1 MCLHHLRWSIGI
13 VCFALSGFF
22 SVVWAKDGGQP
33 IQAPKSVEK
42 VTSSA
47 EATNASTPQKPAV
60 LKVATKPLEP
70 FSFQDGPDGKWTGFS
85 IELWLRIA
93 KRLGVETEFVNAG
106 SVNKLIDTV
115 KNGDADIGIAGIT
128 MNLKRERLVD
138 FSHPFYN
145 SGLQVMVENKQESAG
160 ILAVIKGIFTAQ
172 FLTLI
177 GGFFLIL
184 LFCGHIIWLAER
196 RRADS
201 DFASSYAQG
210 VWDGFWWSAVTVT
223 TVGYGDKA
231 PKGHAGKVVG
241 LVWMFVSLFLISYFT
256 ASVTTAL
263 TLQSLEGGI
272 NGPQD
277 LPRKVIASTTGSTA
291 AKFARRQGA
300 TVREVG
306 KDISEGYRLLKAGAV
321 DAVVFDAPV
330 LQYYSTTKDTSL
342 RVVGQVFEPERYGIA
357 MPHGSPYRKKINEAL
372 HELEENGGYDELR
385 RKWFGQ

>member
-1 MCLHHLRWSIGI
+1 MVL
-13 VCFALSGFF
+13 
-22 SVVWAKDGGQP
+22 VVSCHGDDRG
-33 IQAPKSVEK
+33 
-42 VTSSA
+42 
-47 EATNASTPQKPAV
+47 
-60 LKVATKPLEP
+60 
-70 FSFQDGPDGKWTGFS
+70 
-85 IELWLRIA
+85 LWR
-93 KRLGVETEFVNAG
+93 
-106 SVNKLIDTV
+106 
-115 KNGDADIGIAGIT
+115 
-128 MNLKRERLVD
+128 
-138 FSHPFYN
+138 
-145 SGLQVMVENKQESAG
+145 
-160 ILAVIKGIFTAQ
+160 
-172 FLTLI
+172 
-177 GGFFLIL
+177 
-184 LFCGHIIWLAER
+184 
-196 RRADS
+196 
-201 DFASSYAQG
+201 QG
-210 VWDGFWWSAVTVT
+210 T
-223 TVGYGDKA
+223 
-231 PKGHAGKVVG
+231 KGHAGKVVG

-277 LPRKVIASTTGSTA
+277 LPRKVVASTTGSTA